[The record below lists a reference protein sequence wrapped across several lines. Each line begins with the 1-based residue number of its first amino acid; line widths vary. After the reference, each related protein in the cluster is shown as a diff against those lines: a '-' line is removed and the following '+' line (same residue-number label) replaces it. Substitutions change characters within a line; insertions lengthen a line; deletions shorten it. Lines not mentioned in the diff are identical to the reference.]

1 METDWVDTLEVA
13 YSPERDHGAWA
24 AAVADVL
31 RPKLGDQEVE
41 SFAVR
46 HTPEVVLSDLV
57 YGVGPVARR
66 YRGAFAGWARTLGA
80 PGLRA
85 MLYPRA
91 IVATF
96 ESGASKL
103 DEERAAFVRGWAAT
117 CGAKDALSLI
127 LHPSPGVAAIFFAP
141 APHRLTLPPA
151 RRRRLTQLAL
161 HIEAALRLRLRPENV
176 RAVLSSEGKLLHREG
191 TMSDAPPLE
200 TLQQQVRGIERAC
213 TRRVR
218 RAPEAL
224 DLWQAMVGGAVSLV
238 ARSVGTRRE
247 YLVVDNA
254 PERQPMRALTKNE
267 LDVVS
272 YAARGMPL
280 KMVSYGLGVPLPTVS
295 ARLAAA
301 ASKIGLATRMELVR
315 IAAMLAHDPRAR
327 FEDIALTTAERD
339 VLDLLAQGLT
349 NEQIAT
355 LRGRS
360 IRTIANQVASLL
372 AKTKAPSRRTLV
384 AASAPRVRD

>member
-1 METDWVDTLEVA
+1 METDWIDTLEVA
-13 YSPERDHGAWA
+13 YAPAKDHDTWA
-24 AAVADVL
+24 SCVAEMI
-31 RPKLGDQEVE
+31 RPKLAGGAVE
-41 SFAVR
+41 FFTIR
-46 HTPEVVLSDLV
+46 HTGDLKEAELLF
-57 YGVGPVARR
+57 GVGVSARQV
-66 YRGAFAGWARTLGA
+66 GAAFSGWLASLGA

-85 MLYPRA
+85 MFYPRA
-91 IVATF
+91 MVSTFDSLASTLDDTRASYLRGVA
-96 ESGASKL
+96 E
-103 DEERAAFVRGWAAT
+103 AF
-117 CGAKDALSLI
+117 DARDAIGLVI
-127 LHPSPGVAAIFFAP
+127 HPVPGVASTLFAHSP
-141 APHRLTLPPA
+141 RLLVLPPS

-161 HIEAALRLRLRPENV
+161 HIEAALRLRLRPESI
-176 RAVLSSEGKLLHREG
+176 RAVLSSDGRLLHREG
-191 TMSDAPPLE
+191 KDEGAPPLE
-200 TLQQQVRGIERAC
+200 ALQHQVRGIERAC

-218 RAPEAL
+218 REPEAL
-224 DLWQAMVGGAVSLV
+224 DLWQALVHGTASLV
-238 ARSVGTRRE
+238 LRRQGTRRE

-254 PERQPMRALTKNE
+254 PERQPMRSLTKNE

-315 IAAMLAHDPRAR
+315 VAAMLAHDPRAR
-327 FEDIALTTAERD
+327 FETTALTTAERD

-384 AASAPRVRD
+384 ATSAPRPSE